1 MKRIIR
7 LVDRVFSY
15 FYWRQSRAE
24 NRAKALWYANVPNPT
39 TLATRRGDTPDARLN
54 RFEQRLLIIARVLL
68 EKLRPCDLCG
78 KRNEQEIF
86 VQYSDGYE
94 VHVDCGAEYNDAC
107 SVDPTTQYLGE
118 SDADWRSRCHAMG
131 FE

>member
-7 LVDRVFSY
+7 LVDRVFGY
-15 FYWRQSRAE
+15 FYWRQSRAKT
-24 NRAKALWYANVPNPT
+24 RAFALQRANVPNPT
-39 TLATRRGDTPDARLN
+39 TLVTRRGETPDAPLN
-54 RFEQRLLIIARVLL
+54 RFEQRLLIIAKVLL
-68 EKLRPCDLCG
+68 EKLRSCDLCT
-78 KRNEQEIF
+78 KSDDQEYFI
-86 VQYSDGYE
+86 QYSDGYE

-118 SDADWRSRCHAMG
+118 SDADWRSRCHALG